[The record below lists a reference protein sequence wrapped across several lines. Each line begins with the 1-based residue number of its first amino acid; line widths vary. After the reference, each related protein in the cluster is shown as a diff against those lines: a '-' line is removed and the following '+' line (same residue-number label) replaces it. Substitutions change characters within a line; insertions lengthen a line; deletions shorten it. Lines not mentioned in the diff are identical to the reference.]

1 MSQFDDGNF
10 YILTKMLE
18 IIRERRRALNPKV
31 AMSKKK
37 KTSSNN
43 TTQQDE
49 SVLSDYSDKIEIEDL
64 LVIND
69 IEGVSIARQRKLER
83 RLTIF
88 FMSNLIKE
96 VVKYYWDLFEALEAI
111 TEKEMAQIGIT
122 MEP

>member
-1 MSQFDDGNF
+1 M
-10 YILTKMLE
+10 
-18 IIRERRRALNPKV
+18 
-31 AMSKKK
+31 
-37 KTSSNN
+37 
-43 TTQQDE
+43 
-49 SVLSDYSDKIEIEDL
+49 

>member
-18 IIRERRRALNPKV
+18 IIRERKRALNPKV

-37 KTSSNN
+37 KTSSTN

-49 SVLSDYSDKIEIEDL
+49 SVLSDYSDKIQIEDL

>member
-18 IIRERRRALNPKV
+18 IIRERKRALNPKV

-37 KTSSNN
+37 NTSSTN

-49 SVLSDYSDKIEIEDL
+49 SVLSEYSDKIQIEDL